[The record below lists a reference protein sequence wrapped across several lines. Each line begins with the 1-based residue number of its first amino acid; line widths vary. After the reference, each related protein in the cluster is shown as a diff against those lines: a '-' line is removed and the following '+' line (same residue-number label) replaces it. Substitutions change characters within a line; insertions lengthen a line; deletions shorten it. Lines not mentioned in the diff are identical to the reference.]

1 MLRTALKPRWL
12 ALFGCLLVVI
22 ATFTWLG
29 LWQLDVA
36 KDKARVEA
44 AEQAAD
50 QPVVPIGQLIRPH
63 EPFPQDGSG
72 RPVRAT
78 GRYDAAHQLL
88 VADRRLR
95 GQTGYWVITPLVVQ
109 GSGAR
114 LVVVRGFVTDPS
126 QATAPTTSGR
136 VRVTGTL
143 APAESPTDRTDLPRG
158 QVGSI
163 DLGAL
168 LNRWHGDVYNAFIF
182 KTGEQPRA
190 TTASISPVPPPEV
203 PTGGLTW
210 RNAAYALQWWIFAI
224 FAAYIWWRMVR
235 DDWQQ
240 DRAAE
245 QQPAGRSTT
254 KEAHV

>member
-12 ALFGCLLVVI
+12 ALFACLLVVLV
-22 ATFTWLG
+22 AFTWLG

-36 KDKARVEA
+36 RDNARVKA
-44 AEQAAD
+44 AEEASHR
-50 QPVVPIGQLIRPH
+50 PVVPVAQLVRLH

-72 RPVRAT
+72 RPVSAT

-95 GQTGYWVITPLVVQ
+95 GRTGYWVVTPLVVQ

-114 LVVVRGFVTDPS
+114 LVVVRGFVADPTE
-126 QATAPTTSGR
+126 ATRPTTSG
-136 VRVTGTL
+136 VVTVTGTL
-143 APAESPTDRTDLPRG
+143 APSESPSQQTGLPRG
-158 QVGSI
+158 QIGSI

-168 LNRWHGDVYNAFIF
+168 LNRWDGNVYNAFIF

-190 TTASISPVPPPEV
+190 TSGSITPVPPPEV

-210 RNAAYALQWWIFAI
+210 RNAAYALQWWIFAV
-224 FAAYIWWRMVR
+224 FACYIWWRMVR

-240 DRAAE
+240 DQRAE
-245 QQPAGRSTT
+245 QEPAGRPTT